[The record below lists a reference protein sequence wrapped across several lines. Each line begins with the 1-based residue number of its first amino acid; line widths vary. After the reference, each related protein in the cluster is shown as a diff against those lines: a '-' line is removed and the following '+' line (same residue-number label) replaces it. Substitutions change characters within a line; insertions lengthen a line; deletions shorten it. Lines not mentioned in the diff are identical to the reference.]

1 MQEVVVVHAHRHS
14 FYCASLRLNS
24 TSDGTTAQSAP
35 GPVLWWVDG
44 SDSLGRRDSTST
56 LRTAPSRRAHRPSRG
71 LRRRRCL
78 WRFTSPLAGTDF
90 RADDKI
96 NATLTPNDASK
107 REDLTRNIRAPCL
120 PPGPRG
126 SQPQT

>member
-1 MQEVVVVHAHRHS
+1 MKTGSCSPTFPLGMQEVVVVNGQRHS

-44 SDSLGRRDSTST
+44 SDTLGRRDSTST
-56 LRTAPSRRAHRPSRG
+56 LRTGPSRRAQRPSRG
-71 LRRRRCL
+71 LRRRCL

-96 NATLTPNDASK
+96 N
-107 REDLTRNIRAPCL
+107 
-120 PPGPRG
+120 
-126 SQPQT
+126 